1 MRVRSH
7 TKGCAVY
14 ARSRRAFVGATFER
28 MATVSPCAPPLECRA
43 MKEPTAPRADTPV
56 LQTPRLDLRRF
67 TADDAAFIA
76 QLLNDPS
83 WLRFIGDR
91 GVRDEDGA
99 RAWIAERLV
108 AAYEKQGFGL
118 WAMQRRDD
126 GALLGM
132 CGLVKRDSLP
142 DIDVGYALLP
152 QFRGAGYAREAAAA
166 CLDYGANVLGL
177 ERILAITR
185 PENRSSISVLESLGM
200 RLERTEQLA
209 GDDHVS
215 MVFEWRPA
223 ARVAAATR
231 PTRAC

>member
-1 MRVRSH
+1 
-7 TKGCAVY
+7 
-14 ARSRRAFVGATFER
+14 
-28 MATVSPCAPPLECRA
+28 MATLLPCTPPLECRA
-43 MKEPTAPRADTPV
+43 MKEPTALRAVPSADMPV
-56 LQTPRLDLRRF
+56 LQTRRLDLRRF
-67 TADDAAFIA
+67 TAGDAAFIA
-76 QLLNDPS
+76 RLLNDPS

-91 GVRDEDGA
+91 GVRDEDSA

-108 AAYEKQGFGL
+108 AAYDKQGFGL

-185 PENRSSISVLESLGM
+185 PGNRSSIRVLESLGM

-223 ARVAAATR
+223 ARAVVSAR

>member
-1 MRVRSH
+1 M
-7 TKGCAVY
+7 
-14 ARSRRAFVGATFER
+14 
-28 MATVSPCAPPLECRA
+28 
-43 MKEPTAPRADTPV
+43 PV
-56 LQTPRLDLRRF
+56 LQTRRLDLRRF

-91 GVRDEDGA
+91 GV
-99 RAWIAERLV
+99 
-108 AAYEKQGFGL
+108 
-118 WAMQRRDD
+118 RDD

-166 CLDYGANVLGL
+166 CLDHGANVLGL

-185 PENRSSISVLESLGM
+185 PENRSSNSVLESLGM

-223 ARVAAATR
+223 ARAVVSAR

>member
-14 ARSRRAFVGATFER
+14 ARPWRAPVGATFER
-28 MATVSPCAPPLECRA
+28 MAAEPPCAPALE
-43 MKEPTAPRADTPV
+43 
-56 LQTPRLDLRRF
+56 
-67 TADDAAFIA
+67 
-76 QLLNDPS
+76 
-83 WLRFIGDR
+83 
-91 GVRDEDGA
+91 
-99 RAWIAERLV
+99 
-108 AAYEKQGFGL
+108 
-118 WAMQRRDD
+118 
-126 GALLGM
+126 

-223 ARVAAATR
+223 ARAVVSAR

>member
-1 MRVRSH
+1 M
-7 TKGCAVY
+7 
-14 ARSRRAFVGATFER
+14 
-28 MATVSPCAPPLECRA
+28 
-43 MKEPTAPRADTPV
+43 
-56 LQTPRLDLRRF
+56 
-67 TADDAAFIA
+67 
-76 QLLNDPS
+76 
-83 WLRFIGDR
+83 
-91 GVRDEDGA
+91 RDEDSA

-126 GALLGM
+126 AALLGM
-132 CGLVKRDSLP
+132 CGLVKRESLP
-142 DIDVGYALLP
+142 DIDVGYA
-152 QFRGAGYAREAAAA
+152 RKAAAA
-166 CLDYGANVLGL
+166 CLDYGAKVLGL

-223 ARVAAATR
+223 ARAVVSAR
-231 PTRAC
+231 PIRAC